1 MKTSIIKASRLLFVI
16 LFWIFIWE
24 LGSLFVNNDIL
35 LPSPAAV
42 GVALGY
48 LCLKGYFW
56 LSVLSSVGRVLIG
69 LFLSI
74 GIGILFGIIAGL
86 NKYVEELLNPL
97 LITIK
102 STPIMSIIILALV
115 WFKSTN
121 VAVFTAILVCFPIIY
136 TNVLQGIKSVDP
148 QLIQMAYIYKVKDKY
163 IIKDIYV
170 PSIKHYIISGV
181 LMCLGLGWKV
191 SVTSEV
197 LATPKYS
204 IGLNLLTAKTTLETA
219 ELFAWTVV
227 VVLLSFA
234 FELAFKYYVKKT
246 DKLSAG

>member
-24 LGSLFVNNDIL
+24 LGSLFINNDIL
-35 LPSPAAV
+35 LPSPIAV
-42 GVALGY
+42 AIALGY
-48 LCLKGYFW
+48 LSLKGYFW
-56 LSVLSSVGRVLIG
+56 LSVLSSVGRVLVG

-74 GIGILFGIIAGL
+74 GIGILLGIAAGL

-148 QLIQMAYIYKVKDKY
+148 QLIQMANIYKVKDKY